1 MHRTP
6 AQWMQLAEAAYA
18 EIERLQG
25 NMRNR
30 ERYILEQRARI
41 ERLVKVILKRGKEI
55 KRLRERVVD
64 LLGLSGEDQ
73 APK

>member
-1 MHRTP
+1 
-6 AQWMQLAEAAYA
+6 MQLAEAAYA